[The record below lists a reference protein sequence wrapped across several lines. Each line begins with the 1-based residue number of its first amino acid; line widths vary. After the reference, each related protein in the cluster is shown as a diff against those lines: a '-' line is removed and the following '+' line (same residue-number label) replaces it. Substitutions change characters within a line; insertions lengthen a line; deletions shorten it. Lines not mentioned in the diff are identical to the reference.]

1 MRLQQFTTIGFLVFL
16 ASHGAEAQ
24 IIQSRFQVGQPTA
37 FLSLG
42 AGLQQ
47 GWAVNDGATNTL
59 WQFSDATQYV
69 ASLEKALSGGASVGL
84 RGTYAKVPMVYRSL
98 VGGDVLVPQDADADV
113 SQLFGTLHVANGRG
127 FHSVLE
133 LSAGAT
139 MYSKFT
145 ARSDGRRLN
154 AASNDLDF
162 TFAFGY
168 GFGYAFSP
176 NFSVDVVQDV
186 ATSLHQKTGLSAG
199 QESSTRLHS
208 TRLVGRFGFGGR

>member
-1 MRLQQFTTIGFLVFL
+1 MRLQQFATIGLLL
-16 ASHGAEAQ
+16 AFAVPGADAQ
-24 IIQSRFQVGQPTA
+24 IIRPRFQLSQPAA
-37 FLSLG
+37 FVSFG
-42 AGLQQ
+42 VALQQ
-47 GWAVNDGATNTL
+47 GWSVTDGATNSL

-69 ASLEKALSGGASVGL
+69 ASIERALSGGASLGL
-84 RGTYAKVPMVYRSL
+84 RGSYAKVPMRYRSL
-98 VGGDVLVPQDADADV
+98 AGGDVIAEEDADAGV

-139 MYSKFT
+139 MYSRFT

-154 AASNDLDF
+154 ADGSDFDF

-168 GFGYAFSP
+168 GFGYAFSQA
-176 NFSVDVVQDV
+176 FSVDVVQDV

-208 TRLVGRFGFGGR
+208 TRLVGRLGF

>member
-1 MRLQQFTTIGFLVFL
+1 MRLLPFATIGFFVCL

-24 IIQSRFQVGQPTA
+24 IIRPRFQVGQPTA

-42 AGLQQ
+42 VGLQQ
-47 GWAVNDGATNTL
+47 GWSVNDGASNSL

-69 ASLEKALSGGASVGL
+69 AAIEKALSGGASLGL
-84 RGTYAKVPMVYRSL
+84 RGTYAKVPMQYRSL
-98 VGGDVLVPQDADADV
+98 LGGDAIVQEDADANV

-127 FHSVLE
+127 FHSVLD

-139 MYSKFT
+139 MYSKFI

-154 AASNDLDF
+154 TVSNDLDF

-168 GFGYAFSP
+168 GFGYAFSQ

-186 ATSLHQKTGLSAG
+186 ATSLHQRTGLSAG

-208 TRLVGRFGFGGR
+208 TRLVGRFGLGGR